1 MVQKSSV
8 SSDLADAKPK
18 QRGRPRS
25 FLPEE
30 ALRKVLETF
39 WSKGYSATS
48 LDDLSQATGLNRPS
62 LYAAFGDKRA
72 LYRTVL
78 THYWQLSVEAMD
90 AEFAHQGPLEEAL
103 VRIYDRA
110 LTFYFPKTGTPR
122 GCFAI
127 GTAVTEAV
135 ENAEIR
141 SVLAEGLVSLDQ
153 RFEARIAAAQQDGE
167 LSPAANCR
175 ALAMMASA
183 ALHSIAIRARAGT
196 TRTELAAFGRQ
207 AARLICALSGNPH
220 RV

>member
-1 MVQKSSV
+1 MVQNKSSP
-8 SSDLADAKPK
+8 DDKAADRPK

-30 ALRKVLETF
+30 ALRQVLETF

-78 THYWQLSVEAMD
+78 THYWQLSVDAM
-90 AEFAHQGPLEEAL
+90 AEEFANDGPLEEAL

-110 LTFYFPKTGTPR
+110 LTFYFPKSGTPR

-141 SVLAEGLVSLDQ
+141 SVLAEGLVTLDQ
-153 RFEARIAAAQQDGE
+153 RFEARIAVAQRAGE
-167 LSPAANCR
+167 LSPDADCR
-175 ALAMMASA
+175 TLAMMASA

-196 TRTELAAFGRQ
+196 TRAELAAFGRK
-207 AARLICALSGNPH
+207 AARLICLS
-220 RV
+220 